1 MGLQG
6 QTALVTG
13 AGSGIGRAIAQTLAE
28 AGARLA
34 LVGRGRAKLD
44 QVRAELG
51 AAGESSLV
59 ESCDVADRPAVLAMA
74 ERVLEAFGG
83 ALDILVCNAGTNVAR
98 RSLDV
103 LDPADWDKMVAI
115 NLTGAYNLV
124 HAFVPSM
131 RRRERGLVVQIA
143 SISGLRVSLLGG
155 VGYSASKFG
164 QSALGLGIGRED
176 GPRGIRSTVIYP
188 GEVETPILDAR
199 PVPVPSERRQ
209 VILQPED
216 VAAAV
221 RFVAELPPRARV
233 PELVI
238 TPTVDD
244 FF

>member
-1 MGLQG
+1 VGLQG